1 MEKKNIFSCL
11 CLKNQSFSLSK
22 RSLLSSN
29 DLTTFSSKHPTILL
43 RHAAAPRV
51 VSKPLELPQPPWRR
65 QRPFALLA
73 CMVGH
78 TNTRAQTNT
87 PIFQQQRASKSASSK
102 LNLLVFSPFFRGFFL
117 AEIGALWD

>member
-1 MEKKNIFSCL
+1 MGKKHLFMFVFEKS
-11 CLKNQSFSLSK
+11 SFSLSK

-29 DLTTFSSKHPTILL
+29 DPTTFSSKHPTVLL

-65 QRPFALLA
+65 QRPFAPLA
-73 CMVGH
+73 CIVAH
-78 TNTRAQTNT
+78 TNTRAQTKHAD
-87 PIFQQQRASKSASSK
+87 PQQQRASKSATSK
-102 LNLLVFSPFFRGFFL
+102 LKLLFSLHCVVGVFW